1 MNKFLISA
9 VSVTALTLCACAS
22 QPSSGVADVS
32 AAQNMTNAERYR
44 AAVNSQ
50 ARAKNVQV
58 QWVNP
63 PDEDDLDEYADE
75 TPAAATP
82 QDIERSR

>member
-9 VSVTALTLCACAS
+9 VSVTALTLGACAS
-22 QPSSGVADVS
+22 QPSSGVAEIS
-32 AAQNMTNAERYR
+32 AVQDMTNAERYR

-63 PDEDDLDEYADE
+63 PDEDDLKEYADE
-75 TPAAATP
+75 APAAATP